1 MAEKRRKMSR
11 PAIVGTLL
19 PDAVQGSPIARCLR
33 ESAVWKVWKSA
44 VGPQIA
50 AKTRPTAIRSGVLTV
65 TVANATWLQE
75 LNFLKTELITRIN
88 EALGEELV
96 REIFL
101 KAGTLKDE
109 TVPASPG
116 PKRVMRPL
124 SETELQKIAAATS
137 GIQDPGLREALAAF
151 FSRHLASEPPENG

>member
-11 PAIVGTLL
+11 PAVVGTLL

-33 ESAVWKVWKSA
+33 ESAIWKVWKSA

-50 AKTRPTAIRSGVLTV
+50 AKTRPTAIRGGVLTV

-75 LNFLKTELITRIN
+75 LNFLKTELRAKLN

-96 REIFL
+96 RDIFL
-101 KAGTLKDE
+101 KAGSLKDE
-109 TVPASPG
+109 TAPASPG
-116 PKRVMRPL
+116 PSRIHRPL
-124 SETELQKIAAATS
+124 SESEERRITEDTS
-137 GIQDPGLREALAAF
+137 AIEDLELRNTLAAF
-151 FSRHLASEPPENG
+151 FSRHLASEPAENG